1 MMSGTKRS
9 AAQAS
14 AAASHLWVLKPP
26 VPFVSGVGFLALP
39 LTPTWSSQAP
49 AGPWPQLAEPRPAS
63 CFLLPCLPSCQPPP
77 RLPTCFIW
85 PPWLLRMLKLAGTP
99 RPLRPEHNST
109 LQPPP
114 PSSASLLRAPG
125 CPALHGDLPNG
136 LASRQTRILTSLTPT
151 SHS

>member
-9 AAQAS
+9 ATQAS
-14 AAASHLWVLKPP
+14 AAASHLWVPKPWCP
-26 VPFVSGVGFLALP
+26 LSLGWDSLP
-39 LTPTWSSQAP
+39 CPSRPPGPLNPQP
-49 AGPWPQLAEPRPAS
+49 GPWSQLAEPRPAS
-63 CFLLPCLPSCQPPP
+63 CFLLPYLPSCQPPP

-85 PPWLLRMLKLAGTP
+85 PGWLLRMLKLAGTP
-99 RPLRPEHNST
+99 RPPRPDHNST

-114 PSSASLLRAPG
+114 PSSASLLWAPG
-125 CPALHGDLPNG
+125 CPTLHGDLPNG